1 MMKSVKEECRLQ
13 KRIARI
19 KEMERI
25 FDRLQEAGA
34 VYVGADPD
42 LSAQFAMLIEYYESP
57 QWRDDYEADERG
69 ELPQDL
75 KRGVLSQDGIYNFL
89 CEIEESRK
97 EKGEHTMDNAYIV
110 FMEDEE
116 QPYSDIVVVD
126 DKFLFLAGLVSED
139 LETRDEAYGTI
150 EFETNRILDNL
161 KIILEKYGSDM
172 DHVVKIDVLVSKW
185 EYKDAM
191 NREYVKHFKKN
202 RLPARICYGD
212 VAIAGECKVEMAVV
226 ATKK

>member
-1 MMKSVKEECRLQ
+1 MQ
-13 KRIARI
+13 QIIKRIE
-19 KEMERI
+19 EMERI
-25 FDRLQEAGA
+25 FNSLLAAGPERVWA
-34 VYVGADPD
+34 EPEMQ
-42 LSAQFAMLIEYYESP
+42 AQLEKLISYYESP
-57 QWRDDYEADERG
+57 LWRNDYEADERG
-69 ELPQDL
+69 MLPDGL
-75 KRGVLSQDGIYNFL
+75 RRGILSEDGIYNFL
-89 CEIEESRK
+89 FEIEQYRRR
-97 EKGEHTMDNAYIV
+97 KGEYTMDNEYIV

>member
-1 MMKSVKEECRLQ
+1 
-13 KRIARI
+13 
-19 KEMERI
+19 
-25 FDRLQEAGA
+25 
-34 VYVGADPD
+34 
-42 LSAQFAMLIEYYESP
+42 
-57 QWRDDYEADERG
+57 
-69 ELPQDL
+69 
-75 KRGVLSQDGIYNFL
+75 
-89 CEIEESRK
+89 
-97 EKGEHTMDNAYIV
+97 MDNQYIV
-110 FMEDEE
+110 FMEDEA
-116 QPYSDIVVVD
+116 QPYSDIIVVD

-161 KIILEKYGSDM
+161 KVILEKYGSDM

-191 NREYVKHFKKN
+191 NKEYVKHFKKEK
-202 RLPARICYGD
+202 LPARICYGN

>member
-1 MMKSVKEECRLQ
+1 
-13 KRIARI
+13 
-19 KEMERI
+19 
-25 FDRLQEAGA
+25 
-34 VYVGADPD
+34 
-42 LSAQFAMLIEYYESP
+42 
-57 QWRDDYEADERG
+57 
-69 ELPQDL
+69 
-75 KRGVLSQDGIYNFL
+75 
-89 CEIEESRK
+89 
-97 EKGEHTMDNAYIV
+97 MDNEYIV

-139 LETRDEAYGTI
+139 LETRDEACGTI

-161 KIILEKYGSDM
+161 KIILEKYGSD
-172 DHVVKIDVLVSKW
+172 
-185 EYKDAM
+185 KDAM